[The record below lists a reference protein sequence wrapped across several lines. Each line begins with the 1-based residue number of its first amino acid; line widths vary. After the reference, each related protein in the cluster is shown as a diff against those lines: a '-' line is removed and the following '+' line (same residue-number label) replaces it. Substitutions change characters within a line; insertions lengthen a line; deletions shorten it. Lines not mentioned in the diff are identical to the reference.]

1 MQSNFF
7 IKIYK
12 LAPYSNFISFG
23 EQADEFYW
31 GLDLIPIPTTNP
43 HFYLKFHINKWVF
56 FNSSIS
62 AWNSFGII

>member
-23 EQADEFYW
+23 EQEDEFYW
-31 GLDLIPIPTTNP
+31 GLDLIPDPDHQSP
-43 HFYLKFHINKWVF
+43 FLFK
-56 FNSSIS
+56 IS
-62 AWNSFGII
+62 YK